1 MIDADEMLT
10 IKEACALI
18 GGSKRPIHFATYYR
32 GVQAGIYPRP
42 VKVSAHLVRVS
53 KRALVET
60 LARMV
65 ARDDAA
71 A

>member
-10 IKEACALI
+10 IKEACAFI

-32 GVQAGIYPRP
+32 GVHLGIYPRP
-42 VKVSAHLVRVS
+42 VRVSPGLVRVS

-65 ARDDAA
+65 AAHDAA
-71 A
+71 